1 MARTKFPESKN
12 TEFSV
17 KIHKAIIKGNSLHL
31 ELEIPSV
38 QNTGIFSLSSGSV
51 GGPTNLR
58 ECNLINNNI
67 KNFKLKRSLLDPKC
81 QNSSKKSVP
90 NKRAKRNEEY
100 LPLSRLLFQIIRTN
114 KNIKYNRVQIKQ
126 WANEIRILVNQNK
139 IDYKRVE
146 DVLMW
151 YKDNIGGEYIPV
163 VESGYSLRMKFLRL
177 EEASKRASKEA
188 IGKKPVLTEYGELW
202 FLNKK
207 DGKYYNKAGQL
218 LM

>member
-1 MARTKFPESKN
+1 M
-12 TEFSV
+12 
-17 KIHKAIIKGNSLHL
+17 
-31 ELEIPSV
+31 
-38 QNTGIFSLSSGSV
+38 
-51 GGPTNLR
+51 
-58 ECNLINNNI
+58 
-67 KNFKLKRSLLDPKC
+67 
-81 QNSSKKSVP
+81 
-90 NKRAKRNEEY
+90 
-100 LPLSRLLFQIIRTN
+100 FQIIRTN

-188 IGKKPVLTEYGELW
+188 IGKKPVLTEYGESW